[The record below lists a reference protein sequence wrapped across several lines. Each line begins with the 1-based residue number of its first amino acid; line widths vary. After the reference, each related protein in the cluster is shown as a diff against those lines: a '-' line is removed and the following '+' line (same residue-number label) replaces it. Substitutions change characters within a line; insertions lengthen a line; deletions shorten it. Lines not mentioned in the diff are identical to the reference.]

1 MELTIGRE
9 QMTLPYSKPDTS
21 KKARSQSVEIVPKD
35 AKPFLKW
42 VGGKNQLLTQF
53 EAYLPSN
60 FKRYFEPFVGGGA
73 VFFRLWNSR
82 KLPAQV
88 FLFDNNEELINTYL
102 VIRDKLDALIELLR
116 IHKKKHCKDYYY
128 RIRGLDRQGI
138 KLTDVERAARTIY
151 LNKTCYNGLYRVN
164 NKGQFNVPMGSYK
177 NPQILYEDVLEN
189 AGVALQN
196 VSIEVKDFR
205 EIVDIAQPRDFFYF
219 DPPYDPVSRTAS
231 FTSYTAGNFGDEDQR
246 DLAMVYTQLT
256 QKGCLGMLSNSY
268 TPFILDLYQKFRV
281 EIVYAKR
288 AVNSD
293 ANRRG
298 AIKEVVVLNY

>member
-1 MELTIGRE
+1 
-9 QMTLPYSKPDTS
+9 MTLPYSKTDAS
-21 KKARSQSVEIVPKD
+21 KEGASESVDIVPKD

-42 VGGKNQLLTQF
+42 VGGKNQLLAQF
-53 EAYLPSN
+53 KAYLPSN

-73 VFFRLWNSR
+73 VFFHLWNSG

-102 VIRDKLDALIELLR
+102 VMRDTLDTLIELLR
-116 IHKKKHCKDYYY
+116 IHKKKHSKEYYY
-128 RIRGLDRQGI
+128 KIRDLDRQDI
-138 KLTDVERAARTIY
+138 ELTDAERAARTIY

-164 NKGQFNVPMGSYK
+164 SKGQFNVPMGSYK
-177 NPQILYEDVLEN
+177 NPQILYEDVLEH
-189 AGVALQN
+189 ASVALQN
-196 VSIEVKDFR
+196 VSIAVKDFR
-205 EIVDIAQPRDFFYF
+205 ELVDRAQPGDFFYF

-231 FTSYTAGNFGDEDQR
+231 FTSYTAGNFGEEDQR
-246 DLAMVYTQLT
+246 DLATVYTQLT

-268 TPFILDLYQKFRV
+268 TPFVLDLYQEFRR

-293 ANRRG
+293 ANGRG
-298 AIKEVVVLNY
+298 AIKEIVVLNY